1 MMLNVWINTSEML
14 DVEGIHGTTLGSS
27 FIIQGEVENASYMAT
42 WQARQTLT
50 YLIDI
55 TKVESRA
62 MAVANITLLWFCV
75 DSLCLKL

>member
-27 FIIQGEVENASYMAT
+27 FIIQGEVENVSYMAT

-55 TKVESRA
+55 TKVESSA
-62 MAVANITLLWFCV
+62 MAVANINL
-75 DSLCLKL
+75 